1 MQIKSLTR
9 FTAICLFAPFLF
21 STNYTMA
28 QNALNTSLGDYKGMK
43 TSGQV
48 IDVSCSNAEVQLT
61 VYSANII
68 RIRIN
73 KNKFAD
79 DFSYAMVGK
88 PKASAS
94 FTTQNNDN
102 SVSVQTDSIKLTINK
117 KPMRFSFSTLDGKI
131 IYEDEPAFG
140 TSWISDE
147 ITTYKKMQNGERFI
161 GLGEKTGGLDR
172 RGNGY
177 TNWNTDCFG
186 YGPDTDPLYVSIP
199 FYIGIHDGLNYG
211 IFMDNSSK
219 SNFNFGASNN
229 RFSSFTAEYGDMNYY
244 FIYHTHVA
252 GIIESYTYLTGR
264 TPMPSQ
270 WSIGFQQCRYSY
282 YPDKEVLNVAHTFR
296 EKKIPLDVIYLD
308 IHYMDSYKIF
318 TWHPTRFPQPK
329 KMLDELKS
337 MGIKT
342 TVIVDPGIKVEKG
355 YKSYEEGL
363 KQDLFLKYPDGT
375 NYTGEV
381 WPGWCH
387 FPDFTNPRARDWWGK
402 SFGGYV
408 NDGIEGFW
416 NDMNEPAT
424 WGQKFPALVEFNYDN
439 HRATTMQSRNVFGM
453 QMARSTYEGTK
464 KLLGGKRP
472 FVLTR
477 AGYAGIQRYSA
488 VWTGDNSP
496 YDDHML
502 LGVRLVNSLGLSG
515 VANAGYD
522 VGGFAGDASPALFA
536 RWISLGAFSPFFRS
550 HKMINAKESQPWSYG
565 EEVEEIA
572 KNYIQLR
579 YNLMPHLYSS
589 FYEATQNGM
598 PVARTLA
605 IDYTY
610 DAKIYDGTYQ
620 NQYFFGNG
628 IMVAPFASN
637 VNLGKVYLPQGNWYD
652 FYNDKTFTGAQEI
665 VVETPVNRLPLF
677 VKGGSII
684 AMQSP
689 VQSFKELPLDT
700 MYIHVY
706 YGENNN
712 AMMYYEDDGETYSN
726 ETGDFYKRNMV
737 YDAGKKEFSLYDVE
751 GSHTSKFKNLKII
764 FHHFS
769 GIANSVNVDG
779 VATSVKSEYFSFL
792 NPISKFDPIGNE
804 GRKDAVQGKTVVVK
818 NKNGKIKISW

>member
-1 MQIKSLTR
+1 MQR
-9 FTAICLFAPFLF
+9 
-21 STNYTMA
+21 NYKNQLVTLGILLILSCASFIGFA
-28 QNALNTSLGDYKGMK
+28 QNALNTSLGDFKEVK
-43 TSGQV
+43 TNGQQLD
-48 IDVSCSNAEVQLT
+48 ITATNANVQLT
-61 VYSANII
+61 VFSPSVF

-73 KNKFAD
+73 KNKFNA
-79 DFSYAMVGK
+79 DFSYALVAQPSTCK
-88 PKASAS
+88 FTSTAS
-94 FTTQNNDN
+94 DN
-102 SVSVQTDSIKLTINK
+102 ALVLTTDSLKLTITK
-117 KPMRFSFSTLDGKI
+117 KPMRFVFSTLDGKI
-131 IYEDEPAFG
+131 INEDEAAFG

-177 TNWNTDCFG
+177 TNWNTDFFG
-186 YGPDTDPLYVSIP
+186 YGTDADPIYVSIP
-199 FYIGIHDGLNYG
+199 FYIGIHSGLNYG
-211 IFMDNSSK
+211 IFMDNSAK
-219 SNFNFGASNN
+219 SHFNFGASNN

-244 FIYHTHVA
+244 FIYRSKVA
-252 GIIESYTYLTGR
+252 GIIEDYTWLTGR

-282 YPDKEVLNVAHTFR
+282 YPDKEVLNIAHTFR

-308 IHYMDSYKIF
+308 IHYMDAYKIF
-318 TWHPTRFPQPK
+318 TWHPTRFPEPK

-337 MGIKT
+337 LGIKT

-355 YKSYEEGL
+355 YKSYEDGL
-363 KQDLFLKYPDGT
+363 KQDIFIKYPDKT

-387 FPDFTNPRARDWWGK
+387 FPDFTNPKGRDWWGK
-402 SFGGYV
+402 SFAGYV
-408 NDGIEGFW
+408 GDGIEGFW

-424 WGQKFPALVEFNYDN
+424 WGQKFPALVEFDYDG
-439 HRATTMQSRNVFGM
+439 HKSTTMQSRNVFGM

-464 KLLGGKRP
+464 KLMNGKRP
-472 FVLTR
+472 FILTR
-477 AGYAGIQRYSA
+477 AGYSGIQRYSA

-589 FYEATQNGM
+589 FYEASQTGM
-598 PVARTLA
+598 PVARSLA
-605 IDYTY
+605 IDYPG
-610 DAKIYDGTYQ
+610 DAKIYESTYY

-628 IMVAPFASN
+628 ILVAPFSSAVS
-637 VNLGKVYLPQGNWYD
+637 LGKVYLPQGNWYD
-652 FYNDKTFTGAQEI
+652 FYNDKAFNGNQEM
-665 VVETPVNRLPLF
+665 VVETPVNRLPVF

-689 VQSFKELPLDT
+689 VQSFKDAPFDT
-700 MYIHVY
+700 LYIHLY
-706 YGENNN
+706 YGSNTNSIV
-712 AMMYYEDDGETYSN
+712 YYEDDGDSYGYEK
-726 ETGDFYKRNMV
+726 GQFYKRALN
-737 YDAGKKEFSLYDVE
+737 YDAAKKEFSLSDVQ
-751 GSHTSKFKNLKII
+751 GSHTSKFKNIKLI
-764 FHHFS
+764 FHGFTS
-769 GIANSVNVDG
+769 LGSAVNVDG
-779 VATSVKSEYFSFL
+779 VASSLKNESFSFL
-792 NPISKFDPIGNE
+792 NPISKFDPIGSA
-804 GRKDAVQGKTVVVK
+804 GRKDATDAKTIVFK
-818 NKNGKIKISW
+818 NKNGNTKVSW